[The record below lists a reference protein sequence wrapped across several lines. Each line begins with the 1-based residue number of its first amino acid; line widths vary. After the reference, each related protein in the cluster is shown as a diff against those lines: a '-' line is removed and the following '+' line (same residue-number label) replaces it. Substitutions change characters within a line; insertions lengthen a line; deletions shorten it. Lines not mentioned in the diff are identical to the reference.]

1 MNIPLRIAV
10 CLALSGSLALAA
22 AADAK
27 SAVEKAERD
36 WAAAVVKSDTAT
48 LEKLLAADLVYTHS
62 GGNRDTRTSFI
73 EAVRT
78 GKLKYEKLDH
88 QKIEVQMIKGDVGF
102 VTARAEIRVVS
113 GGKPVDMKAALLHVW
128 VKRQGRWQL
137 VAHQSAR
144 LP

>member
-1 MNIPLRIAV
+1 MSSLSRITIY
-10 CLALSGSLALAA
+10 LALSGLLAA
-22 AADAK
+22 AADPQAG
-27 SAVEKAERD
+27 VETAERG
-36 WAAAVVKSDTAT
+36 WAAAVVKPDVAA

-62 GGNRDTRTSFI
+62 GGNRDTQGSFI

-78 GKLKYEKLDH
+78 GKMKYEKVEH
-88 QKIEVQMIKGDVGF
+88 RKIEVQMLKADVAF
-102 VTARAEIRVVS
+102 VAARADIRVVS
-113 GGKPVDMKAALLHVW
+113 GGQPVEMKVSLLHVF

>member
-1 MNIPLRIAV
+1 MNLPLRIAA
-10 CLALSGSLALAA
+10 CLALSGLLALAA
-22 AADAK
+22 AADPR
-27 SAVEKAERD
+27 STVEKAERD
-36 WAAAVVKSDTAT
+36 WAAAVVKSDTAA

-73 EAVRT
+73 ETVRT
-78 GKLKYEKLDH
+78 GKLKYERVDH

-102 VTARAEIRVVS
+102 VATRAEIRVVS
-113 GGKPVDMKAALLHVW
+113 GGKPVDMTVSLLHVW

-144 LP
+144 MP